1 MENRKLKT
9 RVKNQQAQKKALNLE
24 VLLELEKKV
33 LWLASWMIHNANHI
47 RPSRDGVKV
56 GGHQASSASLVTIM
70 TALYF
75 HLLKAEDK
83 VAVKPHASPVFHAIQ
98 YLLGNQSLEQL
109 ENFRS
114 FGGAQSY
121 PSITKDKDDVDF
133 STGSVGLGVAA
144 TLFSAIAQ
152 DYLFDHGLVD
162 ASLKKGKM
170 IALLGD
176 AELDEG
182 NIYEAL
188 LEGWKKDVK
197 NTWWIVDYNRQS
209 LDGVISDELFQ
220 RIQDFFDSVGWNVV
234 TLKYGKKMQ
243 KAFAGPAGSALK
255 KWIDTCPNQL
265 YSALTFKG
273 GDAWRA
279 RLEKDLKGTKGL
291 AQFLKNYDDVE
302 LQALMTN
309 LGGHDLEYVIEEFE
323 KITDETPVC
332 FIAYTVKGW
341 GLPLAGHKDNHSGQM
356 TAPQI
361 QQFKEQLNIAEGDE
375 WDKFSGMSINAK
387 EMMSFFSSV
396 EFLQRKKYDAIGDV
410 YTFSDLKVPAGNQV
424 STQVVFGK
432 LMQEL
437 SNRQEEI
444 ASRIVTTSPDVASS
458 TNLSAWL
465 NKRGVYH
472 TNAKQDTFRDENVPS
487 PIKWIQSPVGQH
499 IELGIAE
506 SNLFTILSS
515 LGLTA
520 KHFGS
525 KLIPI
530 GTLYDP
536 FICRGLDALNYAC
549 YQDARFILA
558 ATPSGIALA
567 PEGGAHQSFN
577 TPMIAMAQ
585 DKLTY
590 FEPAFADELTVLMNW
605 SLDYVQQPQGNSIY
619 FRLSTRT
626 IEQPQRN
633 MDAELKAGII
643 EGGYWLK
650 KPAENTTIVIAYT
663 GVVAPEAIIAWEE
676 LIQDIPGAGLLA
688 VTSADRLYNE
698 WQNKVRDFSSVPSS
712 VENLLAPLSPN
723 ATIVS
728 VCDSHPATLSWL
740 GSVYGHRAQS
750 LGVTQFGQSGDI
762 PDLFK
767 HYQIDAEAILN
778 ACARAYMK

>member
-1 MENRKLKT
+1 MANRKQNTATKT
-9 RVKNQQAQKKALNLE
+9 APQAKALDLN
-24 VLLELEKKV
+24 VLSELEKKV

-56 GGHQASSASLVTIM
+56 GGHQASSASMVTIM

-75 HLLKAEDK
+75 HVLKAEDK

-121 PSITKDKDDVDF
+121 PSRTKDKDDVDF

-144 TLFSAIAQ
+144 TLFSSIAQ

-162 ASLKKGKM
+162 SEQRKGKM

-188 LEGWKKDVK
+188 LEGWKKDLK

-209 LDGVISDELFQ
+209 LDGVINDELFQ
-220 RIQDFFDSVGWNVV
+220 RIQDFFNSVGWRVV

-243 KAFAGPAGSALK
+243 KAFEGPAGNALK
-255 KWIDTCPNQL
+255 KWIDECPNQL

-279 RLEKDLKGTKGL
+279 RLEQDLKGTKGL
-291 AQFLKNYDDVE
+291 TQFLKSHTDE
-302 LQALMTN
+302 QLQALMTN
-309 LGGHDLEYVIEEFE
+309 LGGHDLEYLIEEFE
-323 KITDETPVC
+323 KNTDETPVC

-361 QQFKEQLNIAEGDE
+361 QQFKEQLNIAEGNE
-375 WDKFSGMSINAK
+375 WDKFAGMSISEK
-387 EMMSFFSSV
+387 EIETYFADV
-396 EFLQRKKYDAIGDV
+396 EFLQRKKFDAVNDV
-410 YTFSDLKVPAGNQV
+410 LPVTDLKVPSGAKV

-437 SNRQEEI
+437 SSSKDELANRV
-444 ASRIVTTSPDVASS
+444 VTTSPDVASS

-472 TNAKQDTFRDENVPS
+472 TNDKQDTFKDEKVPS
-487 PIKWIQSPVGQH
+487 PIKWVQSPSGQH

-506 SNLFTILSS
+506 SNLFTILAS

-520 KHFGS
+520 SHFGC
-525 KLIPI
+525 KLIPV

-590 FEPAFADELTVLMNW
+590 FEPAFADELTVLMNY
-605 SLDYVQQPQGNSIY
+605 SLDFVQQAYGHSIY
-619 FRLSTRT
+619 FRLSTRA
-626 IEQPQRN
+626 IDQQPRE
-633 MDAELKAGII
+633 MSAELKQGII
-643 EGGYWLK
+643 DGGYWLR
-650 KPAENTTIVIAYT
+650 KPADDASIIIAYT
-663 GVVAPEAIIAWEE
+663 GVVAPEAIAAFDE
-676 LIQDIPGAGLLA
+676 LVKDIPGAGLLA
-688 VTSADRLYNE
+688 ITSADRLYNQ
-698 WQNKVRDFSSVPSS
+698 WQQNIREHAAQPSV
-712 VENLLAPLSPN
+712 VESLLAPLSPH

-740 GSVYGHRAQS
+740 GSVHGHRAQS
-750 LGVTQFGQSGDI
+750 LGVTKFGQSGDI
-762 PDLFK
+762 PDLFS

-778 ACARAYMK
+778 ACARAYLK